1 MRTPEDIFPEY
12 YIIRV
17 NEFNKV
23 ATTPL
28 EEWISYLKDGQID
41 ENTTAPGLAEA
52 RQKLQYLKMTKEQR
66 QDFDHYI
73 DAVMSQNDVIDT
85 AKMEGWEEG
94 HAEGRAKGLAEGR
107 TEQNLETARNLKKL
121 GVSAE
126 IIMKATGL
134 SAEEIESL

>member
-1 MRTPEDIFPEY
+1 
-12 YIIRV
+12 
-17 NEFNKV
+17 
-23 ATTPL
+23 
-28 EEWISYLKDGQID
+28 
-41 ENTTAPGLAEA
+41 
-52 RQKLQYLKMTKEQR
+52 MTKEQR

-94 HAEGRAKGLAEGR
+94 HAEGRAEGLAEGRTEGR
-107 TEQNLETARNLKKL
+107 TEQNLETARNLKEL

-134 SAEEIESL
+134 SAEEIESI